1 MLAAE
6 HYPYLHPDFVMPNHE
21 LFETHSSKISLTRA
35 KKGYAYPVT
44 RLPYT
49 FSKLAGLPTQIY
61 QTMHNGALAFLV
73 VVSSSNKNEEE
84 NQKKSENL
92 ATDSRYSYL
101 HGEGRAF
108 ESPLAHRFFFQS
120 DAKMKAEVHEDWDE
134 KLCNFGVAETDESLA
149 RIMTDRYIDDLGDV
163 YRSRFVCHNRSLSC
177 IILSEEDYAF
187 SAE

>member
-1 MLAAE
+1 MPIPLSGSHVNFASWRELAQ
-6 HYPYLHPDFVMPNHE
+6 
-21 LFETHSSKISLTRA
+21 S
-35 KKGYAYPVT
+35 
-44 RLPYT
+44 
-49 FSKLAGLPTQIY
+49 Y
-61 QTMHNGALAFLV
+61 QTVHNGAPAFLV
-73 VVSSSNKNEEE
+73 VVSSSNKSEEE

-108 ESPLAHRFFFQS
+108 ESPRAYRFFFQS